1 MKHTPSPWNGTR
13 DTEFGNTIVLSST
26 GTPICEILFSDGIGD
41 TNVVRDEAKAN
52 ELLIR
57 QACAM
62 KEELERALANLKNL
76 KSGKLAIWDFPIDE
90 HIREMDNII
99 SKTEEP

>member
-1 MKHTPSPWNGTR
+1 MKYTPSPWNGTR
-13 DTEFGNTIVLSST
+13 ETEFGNSIILSST
-26 GTPICEILFSDGIGD
+26 GVPICEILFADGLGAD
-41 TNVVRDEAKAN
+41 SGVRGEAKAN

-76 KSGKLAIWDFPIDE
+76 KSGKLTIWDFPLDE
-90 HIREMDNII
+90 HIKEMENIVN
-99 SKTEEP
+99 KTEEQ